1 MPSDRPVTA
10 TFRLQ
15 LRAGGVDLRRAAAAL
30 DYLAALGVSHLY
42 LSPVLAATPGSAH
55 GYDVIDPTRV
65 DEALGGEAALRELA
79 DAAHARGLGLVL
91 DVVPNHQAAH
101 PANPAWWELLATG
114 RNGPQAD
121 VFDVDWDPALPAA
134 QGQVV
139 LPVLGAPLGEV
150 AAAGELA
157 LDGDALVAH
166 GEHRVP
172 LTRSAASVDPVGRSG
187 WQELLAE
194 QHHRLCHWRIGDA
207 VVNYR
212 RFFAVDE
219 LAAIRVER
227 PEIAEWAVGL
237 IARLVVDGVADGVRV
252 DHVDGLAD
260 PGGFCR
266 WLRDAMGATG
276 WLVVEKIL
284 APDETL
290 PPTWPVDGG
299 TGYDFL
305 ADVLGLFVA
314 PDAEPELTALAREV
328 GAWPDDYEALAA
340 DAKREMV
347 DTLLAAERD
356 RVARALHRACGAD
369 FAAADVTPDQTRA
382 MVREAVAALRVY
394 RAYATPGDP
403 CPPESAARV
412 EAALDAAR
420 DQVPAV
426 PVAAWRVLGACLRGE
441 RVDGD
446 GAEVCIR
453 GQQLAGAATAKG
465 VEDTALYRQ
474 HRLVALA
481 EVGVEP
487 DRFGHGPAA
496 FHDAQAE
503 RVRRQPGGML
513 TTSTHDTKRGE
524 DVRLRIAALSEISDW
539 WIEAQQRW
547 HVTHAPLVAATDRG
561 PAPDPATQQLVYQ
574 TLVGVWAPEPA
585 RDVRDSL
592 TERVTAYLTKAV
604 REAGLRTS
612 HTDPDHAYEAGTAA
626 FVTTLLRDDDF
637 VADLDAVAAPASEI
651 AMTASLAQVV
661 LRSTSPGIPDTYQGC
676 EGWEDSLVD
685 PDNRRPVDVH
695 HAAAELA
702 AADAADVG
710 ALLARR
716 GDGRIK
722 RRVLAECLRARRD
735 RPACVGREAGYR
747 PLEAHGPWAA
757 HLVAFARIARDG
769 GAIVTIAPRLPG
781 RVMRDAAGQDLTAL
795 RPPVGDDWGDT
806 SVSLPAGLAAASWTD
821 RLGGPGA
828 RPRDRLALREVL
840 GVLPVAVLTAD
851 GVTP

>member
-1 MPSDRPVTA
+1 MSPDRPVTA

-15 LRAGGVDLRRAAAAL
+15 LRAGGVDLRQAAAAL

-42 LSPVLAATPGSAH
+42 LSPVLAAAPGSAH

-114 RNGPQAD
+114 RNGPQAH

-134 QGQVV
+134 HGQVV
-139 LPVLGAPLGEV
+139 LPALGAPLGEV
-150 AAAGELA
+150 AAAGELT
-157 LDGDALVAH
+157 LDGDVLVAH

-172 LTRSAASVDPVGRSG
+172 LSRGTTGADPAGRG
-187 WQELLAE
+187 TWQELLAD

-227 PEIAEWAVGL
+227 PEVAEWALGL
-237 IARLVVDGVADGVRV
+237 VARLVAEGIADGVRV

-266 WLRDAMGATG
+266 WLREATGATG

-284 APDETL
+284 AAGETL
-290 PPTWPVDGG
+290 PATWPVDGG

-314 PDAEPELTALAREV
+314 PDAEPELTALAREA

-369 FAAADVTPDQTRA
+369 LAAADVTPDQSRT
-382 MVREAVAALRVY
+382 MVREVVAALRVY

-403 CPPESAARV
+403 CPPASAARV
-412 EAALDAAR
+412 DAALDAAR
-420 DQVPAV
+420 EHVPAV
-426 PVAAWRVLGACLRGE
+426 PVAAWGVLGACLRGE
-441 RVDGD
+441 RVDPD
-446 GAEVCIR
+446 GAEVCVR

-487 DRFGHGPAA
+487 DRFGHGPAT

-503 RVRRQPGGML
+503 RARRQPGGML
-513 TTSTHDTKRGE
+513 TTATHDTKRGE

-547 HVTHAPLVAATDRG
+547 HAAHAPLVAATDRG
-561 PAPDPATQQLVYQ
+561 PAPDPATQQLIYQ

-585 RDVRDSL
+585 RDGRDSL
-592 TERVTAYLTKAV
+592 ADRVAAYLIKAV

-612 HTDPDHAYEAGTAA
+612 HTEPDHVYEAGTTG
-626 FVTTLLRDDDF
+626 FVTALLGDAAF
-637 VADLDAVAAPASEI
+637 VADLDTVAAPASEI

-661 LRSTSPGIPDTYQGC
+661 LRSTSPGVPDTYQGC

-685 PDNRRPVDVH
+685 PDNRRPADLR
-695 HAAAELA
+695 HAATELA
-702 AADAADVG
+702 AADATGMD
-710 ALLARR
+710 ALLAHR

-735 RPACVGREAGYR
+735 RPACVGRDAGYH
-747 PLEAHGPWAA
+747 PLEVHGTWAA
-757 HLVAFARIARDG
+757 HVVAYARTAPDG
-769 GAIVTIAPRLPG
+769 DAMVTIAPRLPG
-781 RVMRDAAGQDLTAL
+781 HVMRDVAAQDLAAL
-795 RPPVGDDWGDT
+795 RPPVGGDWADT
-806 SVSLPAGLAAASWTD
+806 SVALPAGLAAASWTD

-828 RPRDRLALREVL
+828 DTGDRLALREVL
-840 GVLPVAVLTAD
+840 GVLPVAVLSAD
-851 GVTP
+851 GLTP

>member
-1 MPSDRPVTA
+1 MPAERPVTA

-15 LRAGGVDLRRAAAAL
+15 LRAGGVDLPQAATTL
-30 DYLAALGVSHLY
+30 DYLVTLGVSHLY

-55 GYDVIDPTRV
+55 GYDVVDPTRV

-79 DAAHARGLGLVL
+79 EAAHAHGIGLVL

-114 RNGPQAD
+114 RHGPQAE
-121 VFDVDWDPALPAA
+121 VFDVDWDPPLPGARD
-134 QGQVV
+134 QVV

-157 LDGDALVAH
+157 VEGDVLVAH

-172 LTRSAASVDPVGRSG
+172 LAPGSGTPPAAGAAG
-187 WQELLAE
+187 WDALLAA

-219 LAAIRVER
+219 LAAVRVER
-227 PEIAEWAVGL
+227 PVVAEWALGL
-237 IARLVVDGVADGVRV
+237 VTRLVREGVVDGVRV
-252 DHVDGLAD
+252 DHIDGLAD

-266 WLRDAMGATG
+266 WLRQAIGTGA

-284 APDETL
+284 ASGETL
-290 PPTWPVDGG
+290 PATWPVDGG

-305 ADVLGLFVA
+305 ADVLGLFVD
-314 PDAEPELTALAREV
+314 PDTEPELTALARQA

-356 RVARALHRACGAD
+356 RVARALHRACGGD
-369 FAAADVTPDQTRA
+369 LAAADVTPDQARA
-382 MVREAVAALRVY
+382 MVREVVAALRVY
-394 RAYATPGDP
+394 RAYAAPGQP
-403 CPPESAARV
+403 CPPESAQRV
-412 EAALDAAR
+412 DAAVAAAR
-420 DQVPAV
+420 ERVAAVPA
-426 PVAAWRVLGACLRGE
+426 AAWGLLGAGLRGE
-441 RVDGD
+441 RTDPD
-446 GAEVCIR
+446 GAEVCVR

-487 DRFGHGPAA
+487 DHFGHGPHA
-496 FHDAQAE
+496 FHHAQTGRA
-503 RVRRQPGGML
+503 RREPAGML
-513 TTSTHDTKRGE
+513 TTATHDTKRGE
-524 DVRLRIAALSEISDW
+524 DVRLRIAALSEIAHW
-539 WIEAQQRW
+539 WLAAQQRW
-547 HVTHAPLVAATDRG
+547 QAAHAPLVTATERG

-574 TLVGVWAPEPA
+574 TLVGVWAPAP
-585 RDVRDSL
+585 VRDARHRL
-592 TERVTAYLTKAV
+592 AERVAAYLVKAV

-612 HTDPDHAYEAGTAA
+612 HTDPDSAFEAGTTAFAA
-626 FVTTLLRDDDF
+626 ALLGDDAF
-637 VADLDAVAAPASEI
+637 AGDLDAVAAPAGEI

-661 LRSTSPGIPDTYQGC
+661 LRATSPGVPDTYQGC

-685 PDNRRPVDVH
+685 PDNRRPVDLR

-702 AADAADVG
+702 AADARDVG
-710 ALLARR
+710 DLLAAR

-735 RPACVGREAGYR
+735 HPACVDRDAGYR
-747 PLEAHGPWAA
+747 PLAVRGAWAD
-757 HLVAFARIARDG
+757 HVVAFARLAPNGD
-769 GAIVTIAPRLPG
+769 AVVAIAPRLPG
-781 RVMRDAAGQDLTAL
+781 QVMRHAAGEDLTAL
-795 RPPVGDDWGDT
+795 RPPVGADWADT
-806 SVSLPAGLAAASWTD
+806 VVDLPAELASRPWTD

-828 RPRDRLALREVL
+828 SAGRQLALREVL
-840 GVLPVAVLTAD
+840 GVLPVAVA
-851 GVTP
+851 VPS